1 MGTLGYLA
9 PEVVTAGLSNENAYT
24 DKCDIWSLGVVFVE
38 LLTGE
43 PAFHRDAGQCD
54 GYTEEVV
61 LREIKEV
68 TEDSIQRIL
77 GQALLCV
84 IMCLKLLR
92 GAFCSLEALLR
103 ADVDEGAS
111 RASKCQASLGP

>member
-1 MGTLGYLA
+1 MS
-9 PEVVTAGLSNENAYT
+9 GLSRLFGRTNTLISQMVMDRLIGSAVP
-24 DKCDIWSLGVVFVE
+24 GVVFVE

-68 TEDSIQRIL
+68 TEESLQRIL
-77 GQALLCV
+77 EQADPATSTTFRV
-84 IMCLKLLR
+84 P
-92 GAFCSLEALLR
+92 R
-103 ADVDEGAS
+103 ATTPRDGEQRDEI
-111 RASKCQASLGP
+111 

>member
-77 GQALLCV
+77 GQALLSCAQV
-84 IMCLKLLR
+84 HV
-92 GAFCSLEALLR
+92 SEALERCLLL
-103 ADVDEGAS
+103 S
-111 RASKCQASLGP
+111 RSPS